1 MKILE
6 SFGWTR
12 FREQI
17 NYQESADS
25 LIGRVFSIKGFKY
38 YIVSDAGEKE
48 CELAGRLLFGSE
60 TEELPKVGD
69 WICFLD
75 YGETGFIID
84 VLPRVNLLARK
95 NPGTR
100 TEKQVL
106 AANIDVAFVV
116 QGIDRDF
123 NLNRLERY
131 LVQLSMCGISPVV
144 ILNKADLSSEREY
157 FVHEIEKLQRDCSII
172 FCSTLSVDGIDEL
185 VNALQPGLTYILIG
199 SSGVGKSSILN
210 ALMNRDLQKTASMSE
225 LTSKGK
231 HTTTTR
237 DLFQLANGSMMID
250 TPGMREF
257 GLTMEDS
264 ETSDALFPPIQE
276 LSRQCRYSDCTH
288 QDEPGCAV
296 LAALHNGELEHG
308 IYESYLKLIKELR
321 RFQVKIED
329 RKRISKQWGKMS
341 RDAANH
347 RKKNKF

>member
-296 LAALHNGELEHG
+296 LAALHNGDLEHG

-341 RDAANH
+341 REAANH

>member
-69 WICFLD
+69 WVCFLD

-341 RDAANH
+341 REAANH
-347 RKKNKF
+347 RMKNKF